1 MISRVRY
8 RWNMTDVDFTGTARH
23 ETRDTI
29 IEVAAQLLHAHGP
42 TAVTTRGVAQAA
54 GVQAPAIYRLFGDKD
69 GLLDAVAEHVMATYV
84 AAKAALTETASSTGG
99 DPLADLRTGWDMHIE
114 FGLANPA
121 LFGILNQSG
130 RSTPSPATATG
141 LEVLR
146 ARVHRVAAAGRLRVG
161 ERRAVELIHAAGTG
175 TVQTLLAAPPAA
187 RDPHLADAMYE
198 AVAAAI
204 LTDAPVP
211 AATGPVAAA
220 VAFRT
225 IVPELTTLSDAE
237 RTLLSEWLDRSI
249 DRD

>member
-1 MISRVRY
+1 MVTVRESSSREDVRS
-8 RWNMTDVDFTGTARH
+8 RIVQ
-23 ETRDTI
+23 
-29 IEVAAQLLHAHGP
+29 AAAALLGQAGAE
-42 TAVTTRGVAQAA
+42 AVTTRAVAQAA

-69 GLLDAVAEHVMATYV
+69 GLIEAVAEHVMATYV
-84 AAKAALTETASSTGG
+84 AAKAAITETASAEGR

-121 LFGILNQSG
+121 LFGILNEAG
-130 RSTPSPATATG
+130 RSTPSPAAATG
-141 LEVLR
+141 LDVLR
-146 ARVHRVAAAGRLRVG
+146 SRVHRVAAAGRLRVG

-175 TVQTLLAAPPAA
+175 TVQTLLAVPADA
-187 RDPHLADAMYE
+187 RDPHLADAMFE

-204 LTDAPVP
+204 LTDAPAR

-225 IVPELTTLSDAE
+225 IVPELSMLSDAE

-249 DRD
+249 TGTGS